1 MIKFGYF
8 YLNGKLTIYDV
19 SIEVRQGHQ
28 LYVAALSEDPR
39 ISFAAV
45 RAETAV
51 LMLKD
56 HLEHMSRQ
64 RQPSVTWLPGGSGT
78 PRAV

>member
-8 YLNGKLTIYDV
+8 YLNGRLTIYDV
-19 SIEVRQGHQ
+19 TPEVRQGHRV
-28 LYVAALSEDPR
+28 YVAALSDDPR

-51 LMLKD
+51 FQLKD
-56 HLEHMSRQ
+56 YLERVTRGPS
-64 RQPSVTWLPGGSGT
+64 QPAVTWLPDGAQT
-78 PRAV
+78 RV